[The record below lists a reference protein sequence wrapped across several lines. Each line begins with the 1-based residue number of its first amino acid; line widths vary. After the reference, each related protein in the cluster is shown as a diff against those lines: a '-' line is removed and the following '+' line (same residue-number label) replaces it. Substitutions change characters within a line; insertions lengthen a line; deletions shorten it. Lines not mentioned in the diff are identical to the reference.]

1 MIKLV
6 HGMHSFSEFRPPWAA
21 TAAIPAR
28 VVHGAHNSADSR
40 PLKARHYRNLRK
52 EVRLVHVVLVTAV
65 AGAMRHANEIR
76 QKPVVWTEF
85 IRRPH
90 ETREIRP
97 FGSLANGKSAK
108 FMHATHH
115 RQMR

>member
-1 MIKLV
+1 
-6 HGMHSFSEFRPPWAA
+6 
-21 TAAIPAR
+21 
-28 VVHGAHNSADSR
+28 VHGAHSSADSR
-40 PLKARHYRNLRK
+40 PLKPRRYLKSRQGVH
-52 EVRLVHVVLVTAV
+52 LVHVALVTAV